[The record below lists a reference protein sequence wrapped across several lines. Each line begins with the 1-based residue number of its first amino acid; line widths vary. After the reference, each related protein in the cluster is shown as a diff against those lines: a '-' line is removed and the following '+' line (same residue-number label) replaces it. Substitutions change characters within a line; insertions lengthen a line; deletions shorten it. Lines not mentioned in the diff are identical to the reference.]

1 MPSTFEELAE
11 LISKRDNIT
20 FKEALRSIRDC
31 AAEMEHAFYTGNI
44 DEAEDLLREYL
55 GLEPDFLDIFI
66 F

>member
-1 MPSTFEELAE
+1 MPNTFEELAE

-20 FKEALRSIRDC
+20 FEEALRSIRDC

-44 DEAEDLLREYL
+44 NEAEDLLRMEL
-55 GLEPDFLDIFI
+55 GLEPEFLDIFI

>member
-55 GLEPDFLDIFI
+55 NLEPEYLDIFI

>member
-20 FKEALRSIRDC
+20 FEEALRSIRDC
-31 AAEMEHAFYTGNI
+31 AAELEQAFYDGNLT
-44 DEAEDLLREYL
+44 EAEDILASSLS
-55 GLEPDFLDIFI
+55 LEPDYLDLFI

>member
-11 LISKRDNIT
+11 LIAKRDNIS

-66 F
+66 L

>member
-20 FKEALRSIRDC
+20 FEEALRSIRDC

-44 DEAEDLLREYL
+44 NEAEDLLRMDL
-55 GLEPDFLDIFI
+55 GLEPDYLDIFI

>member
-44 DEAEDLLREYL
+44 DEAEDLLKDYL
-55 GLEPDFLDIFI
+55 GLEPDYLDLFI

>member
-20 FKEALRSIRDC
+20 FEEALRSIRDC
-31 AAEMEHAFYTGNI
+31 AAEMEHAFYTGDIN
-44 DEAEDLLREYL
+44 EAEDLLREYL
-55 GLEPDFLDIFI
+55 NLEPEYLDIFI

>member
-11 LISKRDNIT
+11 LIAKRDNVT
-20 FKEALRSIRDC
+20 FEEALCSIRDC

-44 DEAEDLLREYL
+44 SEAEDLLRMDL
-55 GLEPDFLDIFI
+55 GLEPDYLDIFI